1 MQYSARHR
9 HEGQERDDVVA
20 ARSDRDAGPLEASPR
35 APTTRAQDEST
46 SSADAAV
53 SGVKP
58 SRAKTETN
66 PWATPVCPKAI
77 KTYLPLVN
85 QIVAQIARRLPAN
98 VLRDDLFSAGVFG
111 LVDSLRRNGGDDG
124 ETFEWYA
131 RTRIRGAVV
140 DELRAQDWLTR
151 RARAAVTAAGEES
164 EGRNGA
170 LVSLDDVTPSDEWN
184 HLASTDDD
192 PATIAEA
199 RDNYRAL
206 ARAMEKLPERER
218 RIVGMHYFDGVKFK
232 DIGAELGVSEPRVSQ
247 LHARALGLLREAI
260 DRADRADRTDRTGR
274 TARTA
279 QPHRTDR
286 AA

>member
-1 MQYSARHR
+1 MQYSSRHR
-9 HEGQERDDVVA
+9 HEGQERDDVIA
-20 ARSDRDAGPLEASPR
+20 ARSDRDAGSQEVSPR
-35 APTTRAQDEST
+35 ANATLSD
-46 SSADAAV
+46 DGGNAAV
-53 SGVKP
+53 SSVGP
-58 SRAKTETN
+58 SRTKGEKNSWSTA
-66 PWATPVCPKAI
+66 VCPKAI
-77 KTYLPLVN
+77 KNYLPLVN

-111 LVDSLRRNGGDDG
+111 LVDSLRRNGGDGG

-151 RARAAVTAAGEES
+151 RARAAVTAAGEET
-164 EGRNGA
+164 EGRTGG
-170 LVSLDDVTPSDEWN
+170 LVSLDDVTPADEWT

-192 PATIAEA
+192 PAAAVEA
-199 RDNYRAL
+199 MDNYRAL

-247 LHARALGLLREAI
+247 LHARALGLLREFI
-260 DRADRADRTDRTGR
+260 DRAERTDRTQRSPVRPVRADRAVR
-274 TARTA
+274 
-279 QPHRTDR
+279 PSR

>member
-1 MQYSARHR
+1 MQYSDRNR
-9 HEGQERDDVVA
+9 HEGQERDDVIA
-20 ARSDRDAGPLEASPR
+20 ARTDRDAGAQEVSPG
-35 APTTRAQDEST
+35 AHATPPDDGATP
-46 SSADAAV
+46 SAD
-53 SGVKP
+53 SGPKQ
-58 SRAKTETN
+58 SRAKVENN
-66 PWATPVCPKAI
+66 PWSTPVCPKAI
-77 KTYLPLVN
+77 KNYLPLVN

-111 LVDSLRRNGGDDG
+111 LVDSLRRNGGDSG

-151 RARAAVTAAGEES
+151 RARAAATAAGEES
-164 EGRNGA
+164 EARTGA
-170 LVSLDDVTPSDEWN
+170 LVSIDDVTSNDEWN
-184 HLASTDDD
+184 YLASADDD

-206 ARAMEKLPERER
+206 ASAMEKLPERER

-260 DRADRADRTDRTGR
+260 DRADRTEH
-274 TARTA
+274 TARTERAERVQRA
-279 QPHRTDR
+279 QRAQR

>member
-1 MQYSARHR
+1 
-9 HEGQERDDVVA
+9 VIA
-20 ARSDRDAGPLEASPR
+20 ARTDRDVGSPEVSPR
-35 APTTRAQDEST
+35 AHATLSEDG
-46 SSADAAV
+46 ADVAV
-53 SGVKP
+53 SGVRQ
-58 SRAKTETN
+58 SRTKGDTN
-66 PWATPVCPKAI
+66 PWSTPVCPKAI
-77 KTYLPLVN
+77 KNYLPLVN

-111 LVDSLRRNGGDDG
+111 LVDSLRRNGGDSG

-151 RARAAVTAAGEES
+151 RARAAVTASGEET
-164 EGRNGA
+164 EGRTGA
-170 LVSLDDVTPSDEWN
+170 LVSLDDVTPADEWT
-184 HLASTDDD
+184 HLASTEDD
-192 PATIAEA
+192 PAAAVEA
-199 RDNYRAL
+199 MDNYRAL

-247 LHARALGLLREAI
+247 LHARALGLLREFI
-260 DRADRADRTDRTGR
+260 DRAERNTERPQRSPVRQVRPVRPVRTVRTV
-274 TARTA
+274 
-279 QPHRTDR
+279 R